1 MPRCYEG
8 NLSKFYHFT
17 NVKEKKRVK
26 SIKST
31 FEHLVHVAV
40 LKKLTAYKV
49 MSGVQKSPVQE
60 YED

>member
-1 MPRCYEG
+1 MLR
-8 NLSKFYHFT
+8 
-17 NVKEKKRVK
+17 KKKSVK

-40 LKKLTAYKV
+40 LKKLIAYKV